1 VFRPLRLLGHGSR
14 RVASGDFDFRIE
26 LDTRDEMAE
35 LATALNDMT
44 HRFQVIRDDLDRQVQ
59 LRTREVIRSEQLASV
74 GFLAA
79 GVAHEINNPL
89 ASIAMCAESLE
100 SRLVT
105 PDSADPDAMVTRRY
119 LELIQNEAFRCKG
132 ITEKLLDF
140 SRLGEVRRQATAIV
154 ALVADVADML
164 RHVGRFAGKP
174 IDIQTGKDLL
184 VMVNPQ
190 EIKQVVLNLLVNAL
204 DCVEEGGHVSVSL
217 ARNGAEAVL
226 TVADD
231 GCGMTDEVLE
241 HLFEPFFTRRKAGQG
256 TGLGLSI
263 VHRIIADHGGRIEAS
278 SAGPGKGSTFRVSLP
293 IADVGTATTAS
304 QSNSKEVDHQSQAA

>member
-1 VFRPLRLLGHGSR
+1 
-14 RVASGDFDFRIE
+14 
-26 LDTRDEMAE
+26 
-35 LATALNDMT
+35 
-44 HRFQVIRDDLDRQVQ
+44 
-59 LRTREVIRSEQLASV
+59 
-74 GFLAA
+74 
-79 GVAHEINNPL
+79 
-89 ASIAMCAESLE
+89 
-100 SRLVT
+100 
-105 PDSADPDAMVTRRY
+105 
-119 LELIQNEAFRCKG
+119 
-132 ITEKLLDF
+132 
-140 SRLGEVRRQATAIV
+140 
-154 ALVADVADML
+154 
-164 RHVGRFAGKP
+164 
-174 IDIQTGKDLL
+174 
-184 VMVNPQ
+184 
-190 EIKQVVLNLLVNAL
+190 
-204 DCVEEGGHVSVSL
+204 VSVSL